1 MVRGGW
7 PQRPLTE
14 RKRKEEMIFYLL
26 FGYIGIG
33 VLVASWVL
41 WRSLRRRRQLW
52 EEGDWPFV
60 LMLSVFMVVI
70 WPLWLFTAEEVRQ

>member
-1 MVRGGW
+1 
-7 PQRPLTE
+7 
-14 RKRKEEMIFYLL
+14 MIFYLL